1 MSQLRKNINRKTR
14 FLTNC
19 RVKGVPMISGGAIPK
34 IYRFA
39 ESPDFPINP
48 VKTQNKSCQTY
59 KVGKEGGWSSGSS
72 SSGRL

>member
-1 MSQLRKNINRKTR
+1 
-14 FLTNC
+14 
-19 RVKGVPMISGGAIPK
+19 MISGGAITK

-59 KVGKEGGWSSGSS
+59 KVEKEEQINPENHKINLVKIMPS
-72 SSGRL
+72 